1 MRVCFIVIR
10 GGLATSL
17 GYPLLDA
24 LCGTRLDCDWREQVQ
39 SVWSAYSVSDVIPA
53 DGCEDMEPA

>member
-1 MRVCFIVIR
+1 MIR
-10 GGLATSL
+10 LGLATGL

-24 LCGTRLDCDWREQVQ
+24 FCLTRLDCDWREQEQ
-39 SVWSAYSVSDVIPA
+39 NVWSAYGVFDVIPA

>member
-1 MRVCFIVIR
+1 VIR